1 MPGEVECE
9 VNTKQI
15 CFSEINPFVRY
26 VQRLLIC
33 RETYPSFSNVR
44 PYDCRIFYVAEGE
57 GTLRIE
63 REVHH
68 LARGQAMLWL
78 SGVRYYIRSSEE
90 KPLILLGANFDFTQE
105 LRHLTV
111 PIPPDPVFAFDTER
125 IWEHVEFKD
134 FPKLNQPVHLH
145 NMQAIEKPL
154 LEMLT
159 EYKTQ
164 KLYCDRR
171 LSSMMMNILVLI
183 ARNIALSDFGRN
195 TSVAKIE
202 EVLNYIHQHYTE
214 NIDNISLGALFNYHP
229 NYLNRQVKLYTGRS
243 LHQYL
248 IHYRIARAIDLL
260 VATDKPVAE
269 IATEVG
275 FSELSHFSKIFRQKT
290 GASPSALRTIEVSPW
305 NMQQI

>member
-1 MPGEVECE
+1 
-9 VNTKQI
+9 
-15 CFSEINPFVRY
+15 
-26 VQRLLIC
+26 
-33 RETYPSFSNVR
+33 
-44 PYDCRIFYVAEGE
+44 
-57 GTLRIE
+57 
-63 REVHH
+63 
-68 LARGQAMLWL
+68 
-78 SGVRYYIRSSEE
+78 
-90 KPLILLGANFDFTQE
+90 
-105 LRHLTV
+105 
-111 PIPPDPVFAFDTER
+111 
-125 IWEHVEFKD
+125 
-134 FPKLNQPVHLH
+134 
-145 NMQAIEKPL
+145 MQAIEEPL

-171 LSSMMMNILVLI
+171 FEQHDDEYTG
-183 ARNIALSDFGRN
+183 ADCAQHRLSDFGRN

-290 GASPSALRTIEVSPW
+290 GASPAHCARSRYRPGICNRSEKER
-305 NMQQI
+305 I